1 MPDLDS
7 ATFERLVSAGP
18 RLPWLQRWLLEEV
31 WSPARYRTLSRAEY
45 LEKGERA
52 VNALEEVVA
61 AAAPR
66 VYEEMLAPP
75 DANRDIRHFLSS
87 EALCAAVVF
96 DGLSLRELP
105 ALLELA
111 ERSRLG
117 VREVGVGLAALPS
130 ETVDYVEQRLGAGH
144 VTPTQL
150 PSRRELRDAG
160 IDAYYYDNANERH
173 QLDGAS
179 QALLLWSSFPD
190 YTYRDSGARFR
201 EHFEQIH
208 VVLETAWLNTVQQI
222 PRGRT
227 ILVTSDHGYVYF
239 GAGLSFP
246 RSNAQLRPLTQY
258 LGGERFKR
266 LSESETC
273 PVDSPDLAVYPDR
286 KVAVLRGR
294 VQTHPPGPSASKLY
308 KHGGLSIMEMLT
320 PWVVFQVTG

>member
-7 ATFERLVSAGP
+7 AMFERLVSAGP
-18 RLPWLQRWLLEEV
+18 RLPWLQQWLLEEV
-31 WSPARYRTLSRAEY
+31 WSPARYRSLSRAEY

-66 VYEEMLAPP
+66 LYDEMLAPP
-75 DANRDIRHFLSS
+75 EPGRDIRCFL
-87 EALCAAVVF
+87 ENEQPCAAVVF
-96 DGLSLRELP
+96 DGLSLREVP

-111 ERSRLG
+111 ERSRLDAREIG
-117 VREVGVGLAALPS
+117 VTHAPVPS
-130 ETVDYVEQRLGAGH
+130 ETIDYVEHRLQAGR

-160 IDAYYYDNANERH
+160 IATYLYDNAMRHH
-173 QLDGAS
+173 QLDERS
-179 QALLLWSSFPD
+179 PALLLWSSFPD

-208 VVLETAWLNTVQQI
+208 VVLETAWLNTVQQV
-222 PRGRT
+222 PGRRR

-239 GAGLSFP
+239 GAALSFP
-246 RSNAQLRPLTQY
+246 RSNQELRPLTQY

-266 LSESETC
+266 LGDGELT
-273 PVDSPDLAVYPDR
+273 PTDSPDLAIYPER
-286 KVAVLRGR
+286 GVAVLRGR
-294 VQTHPPGPSASKLY
+294 VQTHPPGPSAGKLY

-320 PWVVFQVTG
+320 PWVILQVSG